1 LDQLEAYIVNVK
13 SLDTLPPSCIATPE
27 AIYAILENLLEK
39 YASSYGIAEK
49 ATRLLRRGLAFFPWS
64 HIQALVPRILARMM
78 TCFEVSGHSSY
89 IWLID
94 RTVALFGERLAVLAG
109 SPEGSVLETSFSAAF
124 ERMTTQV
131 KTLETQQDATQIPDS
146 KRTKGECEV

>member
-1 LDQLEAYIVNVK
+1 
-13 SLDTLPPSCIATPE
+13 
-27 AIYAILENLLEK
+27 
-39 YASSYGIAEK
+39 
-49 ATRLLRRGLAFFPWS
+49 
-64 HIQALVPRILARMM
+64 MM

-89 IWLID
+89 IWLVD

-109 SPEGSVLETSFSAAF
+109 SPEGSALETAFSAAF

-146 KRTKGECEV
+146 KCKTMRIETKPIFVILDTC

>member
-1 LDQLEAYIVNVK
+1 
-13 SLDTLPPSCIATPE
+13 
-27 AIYAILENLLEK
+27 
-39 YASSYGIAEK
+39 
-49 ATRLLRRGLAFFPWS
+49 
-64 HIQALVPRILARMM
+64 MM

-89 IWLID
+89 IWLVD

-109 SPEGSVLETSFSAAF
+109 SPEGSALETAFSAAF

-146 KRTKGECEV
+146 KCKTIWMEAKALLFINLIC